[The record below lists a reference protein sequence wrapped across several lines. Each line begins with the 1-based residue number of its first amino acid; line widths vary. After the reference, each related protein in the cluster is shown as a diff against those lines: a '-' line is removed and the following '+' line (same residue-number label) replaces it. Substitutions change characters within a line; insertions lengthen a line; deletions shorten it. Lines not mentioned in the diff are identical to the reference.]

1 MSQGEMEKY
10 FPRRRQ
16 LSFTGEA
23 NVNWTTKLEEYIVM
37 ELPHISSQ
45 RYFIHVGTDLKQNE
59 ALWKQGLFSFN

>member
-23 NVNWTTKLEEYIVM
+23 NVNWTTKQE

-45 RYFIHVGTDLKQNE
+45 WYFIHVGTDLKQNPS
-59 ALWKQGLFSFN
+59 LWKQGLFSFN